1 MSCSA
6 AWAGADRTGC
16 GVCYMLSGTHG
27 LYSSQLFVTEKLLS
41 EYTESWGKRLHH

>member
-1 MSCSA
+1 MGLELIA
-6 AWAGADRTGC
+6 LGC

-41 EYTESWGKRLHH
+41 GVYGELGGKRLRK

>member
-1 MSCSA
+1 MMR
-6 AWAGADRTGC
+6 GIHHTLLVQLPADTGH
-16 GVCYMLSGTHG
+16 HG